1 MTAGAR
7 GEGRG
12 EGIQCVRCDTGTID
26 RVQNGVEGAE
36 VRGPLANGIQCLLLL
51 HCVLHQLL
59 PAVCGG
65 FGETYVMG

>member
-1 MTAGAR
+1 MTAGAM

-36 VRGPLANGIQCLLLL
+36 VRGPLAPGISMSALER
-51 HCVLHQLL
+51 
-59 PAVCGG
+59 GT
-65 FGETYVMG
+65 FGSPG